1 MPQLD
6 PATPFA
12 PQLIWLLITFLVM
25 FILMWKV
32 ALPRIGQVLEAR
44 QEKISHDLDR
54 AAKLREEAEEALK
67 AYEAALAEARTSAQS
82 EIAETNAK
90 LQKQAE
96 EREAEVAA
104 KIAKQLEEGESRIAA
119 ARDSAMKSVRD
130 VAVDVARSATERLVG
145 SAPDDE
151 ALGKAVDA
159 TLQERG

>member
-12 PQLIWLLITFLVM
+12 PQLIWLLITFVVM

-67 AYEAALAEARTSAQS
+67 AYEAVLAEARTSAQS